1 VASFNLLEHLCDA
14 SFVPPIGPALY
25 PRQINPDRQP
35 MRTRDGWIAIAPYQD
50 PRWIRFFEAAGHPE
64 VLQQPELST
73 KEARAQHN
81 SQLYQAAA
89 RILPERTTDEWL
101 ALLQQ
106 AQVPAMRVNE
116 IGDLPSNPQ
125 LQASGLIRQR
135 THPSEGDY
143 LEVGPPVRFSAYEPE
158 PLAHAALPGQH
169 SDEIAHELG
178 VAPPPRKES
187 AP

>member
-1 VASFNLLEHLCDA
+1 MRNL
-14 SFVPPIGPALY
+14 
-25 PRQINPDRQP
+25 
-35 MRTRDGWIAIAPYQD
+35 IA
-50 PRWIRFFEAAGHPE
+50 
-64 VLQQPELST
+64 V
-73 KEARAQHN
+73 
-81 SQLYQAAA
+81 
-89 RILPERTTDEWL
+89 L

-158 PLAHAALPGQH
+158 PLAHAALPGRH